1 MILKIFKHQNRKNQA
16 RMSAKKTFY
25 VTTPIYYANAEPHVG
40 SAYTTI
46 AADVLA
52 RWHRLKGEEIFFLTG
67 TDEHGQKVQETAE
80 KKGLTPQRFVDEIA
94 KKFEETFKLLNI
106 SNNYFIRT
114 TNPNH
119 EKEVKK
125 VLQELY
131 KKKFIY
137 KGVYEAHY
145 CVGCEQYITKK
156 DLVDG
161 KCPLHQ
167 QEPISMKEESYMFR
181 LSAFQDKLLSLIE
194 SGKYQILPAKKRN
207 EVISFIKSGLQ
218 DISISRKKS
227 KVSWGIE
234 LPFDKDC
241 TCFVWVDAFW
251 NYLTGLAINK
261 KFDKFWPP
269 NIQLMANDIL
279 RVHATIW
286 PALLLATGNTLPKT
300 LFIHGYFTVNG
311 QKMSKSLG
319 NVIDPVYIA
328 NNYGVDS
335 LRYFLLREIPFGED
349 GDFSE
354 VKLVE
359 RHNQELA
366 NDLGN
371 LLRRTT
377 VLIERNFEGKIPAKG
392 KDDICKNLN
401 LKRIEEYMEKLELH
415 NALNE
420 LWRFINECNKY
431 VNDKEPWN
439 VKDKKKL
446 GNILYNLTEA
456 LRFIAVLIKPFMPGT
471 SEEIANQLGIKDFE
485 KQALKDLKYGKYKHS
500 SIGKTKILF
509 KKIEIVQ
516 KKAKMEEEKMVK
528 EHGKE
533 IYQEDNIPFS
543 EFQKIDLRVGKIIKV
558 QPHPDADKLYIL
570 LVSLGAGEHDIQLVA
585 GLRGYYKEEE
595 LMEKQI
601 VVVRNLQPAT
611 LRGIESQGMLLA
623 AEFKGKVILI
633 SPEKE
638 IETGAKIR

>member
-1 MILKIFKHQNRKNQA
+1 MN
-16 RMSAKKTFY
+16 KTFY

-46 AADVLA
+46 AADVLI
-52 RWHRLKGEEIFFLTG
+52 RWHRLRGEKCFFLTG

-80 KKGLTPQRFVDEIA
+80 KNGIEPQKFVDEIA
-94 KKFEETFKLLNI
+94 KKYEKTFKLLNI

-114 TNPNH
+114 TNPQH

-125 VLQELY
+125 ILQELY

-145 CVGCEQYITKK
+145 CVGCEQYLTKK
-156 DLVDG
+156 DMIDG

-167 QEPISMKEESYMFR
+167 QEPVLMKEEAYMFR
-181 LSAFQDKLLSLIE
+181 LSSFQNKLLNLIE
-194 SGKYQILPAKKRN
+194 SGKYCILPIKKRN
-207 EVISFIKSGLQ
+207 EVISFIKNGLQ

-227 KVSWGIE
+227 QVSWGIE
-234 LPFDKDC
+234 LPFDKEH

-251 NYLTGLAINK
+251 NYLTGLKINK
-261 KFDKFWPP
+261 KFNKFWPP
-269 NIQLMANDIL
+269 NVQLMANDII

-286 PALLLATGNTLPKT
+286 PALLLATGNALPKT
-300 LFIHGYFTVNG
+300 LFVHGYFTVNG

-319 NVIDPVYIA
+319 NIIDPVYIA
-328 NNYGVDS
+328 NNYGVDP
-335 LRYFLLREIPFGED
+335 LRYFLLREIPFGQD

-377 VLIERNFEGKIPAKG
+377 ALIEKNFEGKIPAKG
-392 KDDICKNLN
+392 KDDICKKLN
-401 LKRIEEYMEKLELH
+401 LKKIDDYMNKLELH

-420 LWRFINECNKY
+420 IWKFINGCNKY

-446 GNILYNLTEA
+446 GNILYNLVEA
-456 LRFIAVLIKPFMPGT
+456 LRFTAIVLQPFMPPT
-471 SEEIANQLGIKDFE
+471 SEEIARQLKINGFE
-485 KQALKDLKYGKYKHS
+485 KQTLKDLKYGKYKYS
-500 SIGKTKILF
+500 NMGKTKILF
-509 KKIEIVQ
+509 EKIEIVQ
-516 KKAKMEEEKMVK
+516 KKAKMEDEKMVE

-533 IYQEDNIPFS
+533 LKMHDKIPFKD
-543 EFQKIDLRVGKIIKV
+543 FQKIDLRVGKITKI
-558 QPHPDADKLYIL
+558 QPHPDAEKLYIL
-570 LVSLGAGEHDIQLVA
+570 LVNLGKGEHDVQLVA
-585 GLRGYYKEEE
+585 GLRPYYKEEE
-595 LMEKQI
+595 LLGKQI
-601 VVVRNLQPAT
+601 IVVRNLEPAM
-611 LRGIESQGMLLA
+611 LRGVESQGMLLA
-623 AEFKGKVILI
+623 AEFKGKVVLI

-638 IETGAKIR
+638 IETGAKVS

>member
-1 MILKIFKHQNRKNQA
+1 
-16 RMSAKKTFY
+16 MSAKKTFY
-25 VTTPIYYANAEPHVG
+25 VTTPIYYANAEPHIG

-46 AADVLA
+46 AADILA
-52 RWHRLKGEEIFFLTG
+52 RWYRLQGEEVFLLTG
-67 TDEHGQKVQETAE
+67 TDEHGQHIQEIAE
-80 KKGLTPQRFVDEIA
+80 KKEMPPQKFVDEIA

-119 EKEVKK
+119 ENEVKK

-137 KGVYEAHY
+137 KGFYEAYY

-167 QEPISMKEESYMFR
+167 QEPTLMKEESYMFR
-181 LSAFQDKLLSLIE
+181 LSAFQDKLLNLIK
-194 SGKYQILPAKKRN
+194 SGKYCILPVKKRK
-207 EVISFIKSGLQ
+207 EVISFLEKGLQ
-218 DISISRKKS
+218 DIPISRKKS

-234 LPFDKDC
+234 LPFDKEF
-241 TCFVWVDAFW
+241 TTFVWIDAFY
-251 NYLTGLAINK
+251 NYATGLIINK
-261 KFDKFWPP
+261 KFNKFWPP
-269 NIQLMANDIL
+269 TVQLMANDIL

-286 PALLLATGNTLPKT
+286 PALLLALGYTLPKT

-328 NNYGVDS
+328 KNYGVDS
-335 LRYFLLREIPFGED
+335 LRYFLMREIPFGED

-377 VLIERNFEGKIPAKG
+377 VLIEKNFEGKIPSKG
-392 KDDICKNLN
+392 TDDLCKKLD
-401 LKRIEEYMEKLELH
+401 LKKINEHMEKLELH

-420 LWRFINECNKY
+420 LWKFVKECNKY

-446 GNILYNLTEA
+446 SNILYNLTES
-456 LRFIAVLIKPFMPGT
+456 LRFIAIVLQPFMPAT
-471 SEEIANQLGIKDFE
+471 SEEIAQQLGIKDFE
-485 KQALKDLKYGKYKHS
+485 KQTFKDLKYGKYKYS
-500 SIGKTKILF
+500 SIGKTKVLF
-509 KKIEIVQ
+509 EKIDVVQ
-516 KKAKMEEEKMVK
+516 KKAKMEEEKMK
-528 EHGKE
+528 QEHGKE
-533 IYQEDNIPFS
+533 IHQEDKIPFA
-543 EFQKIDLRVGKIIKV
+543 EFQKIDLRVGKITKV
-558 QPHPDADKLYIL
+558 QPHPEADKLYIL
-570 LVSLGAGEHDIQLVA
+570 LVDLGEGEHDIQLVA
-585 GLRGYYKEEE
+585 GLRGHYKEEE
-595 LMEKQI
+595 LINKEI
-601 VVVRNLQPAT
+601 VVVRNLQPAV
-611 LRGIESQGMLLA
+611 LRGVESQGMLLA
-623 AEFKGKVILI
+623 AEFKGKVVLI
-633 SPEKE
+633 SPEKL

>member
-1 MILKIFKHQNRKNQA
+1 
-16 RMSAKKTFY
+16 MSAKKTFY
-25 VTTPIYYANAEPHVG
+25 VTTPIYYANAEPHIG
-40 SAYTTI
+40 SAYTTL

-52 RWHRLKGEEIFFLTG
+52 RWHRLQGGEEVFFLTG

-80 KKGLTPQRFVDEIA
+80 KKGLNPQKFVDEIA
-94 KKFEETFKLLNI
+94 KKYEEAFKLLNI

-114 TNPNH
+114 TNPQH

-137 KGVYEAHY
+137 KGVYEAYY
-145 CVGCEQYITKK
+145 CVGCEQYITKR
-156 DLVDG
+156 DMVDG

-167 QEPISMKEESYMFR
+167 QEPILMKEESYMFR

-234 LPFDKDC
+234 LPFDKEFS
-241 TCFVWVDAFW
+241 TFVWVDAFW
-251 NYLTGLAINK
+251 NYVTGLKINK

-269 NIQLMANDIL
+269 TIQLMANDIL

-328 NNYGVDS
+328 KNYGVDS

-377 VLIERNFEGKIPAKG
+377 VLIEKNFEGKIPAKG
-392 KDDICKNLN
+392 IDDLCKKLD
-401 LKRIEEYMEKLELH
+401 LKKIGSYIDNLELH

-420 LWRFINECNKY
+420 LWKFVKECNKY

-446 GNILYNLTEA
+446 GNILYNLVEA
-456 LRFIAVLIKPFMPGT
+456 LRFMAIVLQPFMPAT
-471 SEEIANQLGIKDFE
+471 SEEIARQLGMNGFE
-485 KQALKDLKYGKYKHS
+485 KQTFKDLKYGKYKHS
-500 SIGKTKILF
+500 SIGKTKVLF
-509 KKIEIVQ
+509 EKIEIVQ
-516 KKAKMEEEKMVK
+516 KKAKMEEEKMIK

-533 IYQEDNIPFS
+533 IHQEDKIPFS
-543 EFQKIDLRVGKIIKV
+543 EFQKIDLRVGKITKV

-570 LVSLGAGEHDIQLVA
+570 LVDLGEGEHDIQLVA
-585 GLRGYYKEEE
+585 GLREYYKEEE
-595 LMEKQI
+595 LMNKQI

-611 LRGIESQGMLLA
+611 LRGVESQGMLLA
-623 AEFKGKVILI
+623 AEFKGKVVLI
-633 SPEKE
+633 SPEKD